1 MSLKRKALSVAAALT
16 VIGGITSTGMVSASA
31 ATPQCGA
38 KCIEVFSPRFG
49 PGFIESVR
57 HGVAEVGQPTLLGL
71 ASSSN
76 PAGDLMAI
84 TFGAGLVS
92 DFYAAGM
99 VSAGVNLNFG
109 NLHAVQLE
117 YAPSG
122 QPTGLC
128 TGVAEAAFENE
139 ALSLQPCSTPGI
151 TVWII
156 DPTVAPVSE
165 AGFFA
170 IINGSTT
177 DFSSPLAMTY
187 RHKPPA
193 RIRLDHLELSDNGT
207 VDVTQLW
214 GRSFGV
220 VS

>member
-1 MSLKRKALSVAAALT
+1 MSIKRKALSVAATLT
-16 VIGGITSTGMVSASA
+16 VIGGITATGTISATA
-31 ATPQCGA
+31 ATTQCGA

-49 PGFIESVR
+49 PGFVESVR
-57 HGVAEVGQPTLLGL
+57 HGVAQVGQPTILGP

-99 VSAGVNLNFG
+99 VSAGVNLHFG

-122 QPTGLC
+122 QGTGLC
-128 TGVAEAAFENE
+128 TAVAETAFENE
-139 ALSLQPCSTPGI
+139 ALSLQPCSTPGT

-156 DPTVAPVSE
+156 DPTVAPASE

-177 DFSSPLAMTY
+177 DFSRPLAMTY
-187 RHKPPA
+187 LHKPPA
-193 RIRLDHLELSDNGT
+193 RIRLDHLNLSDNGT
-207 VDVTQLW
+207 APVTQLW
-214 GRSFGV
+214 GRYFGV